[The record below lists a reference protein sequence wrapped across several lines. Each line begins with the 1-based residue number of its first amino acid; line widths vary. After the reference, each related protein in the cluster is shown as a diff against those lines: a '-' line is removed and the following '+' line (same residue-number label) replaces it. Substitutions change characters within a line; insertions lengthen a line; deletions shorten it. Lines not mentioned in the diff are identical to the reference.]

1 MRVPLPMGGLSCASP
16 SGNGWSKLSESV
28 IGFRYDG
35 QRLVHRGGGRR
46 MGGSLP
52 YTSTVYL
59 SKGRYP
65 IEAFHGAG
73 PDNWGMF
80 DAVEHGRFI
89 I

>member
-1 MRVPLPMGGLSCASP
+1 
-16 SGNGWSKLSESV
+16 
-28 IGFRYDG
+28 
-35 QRLVHRGGGRR
+35 

-73 PDNWGMF
+73 PDNWGVF